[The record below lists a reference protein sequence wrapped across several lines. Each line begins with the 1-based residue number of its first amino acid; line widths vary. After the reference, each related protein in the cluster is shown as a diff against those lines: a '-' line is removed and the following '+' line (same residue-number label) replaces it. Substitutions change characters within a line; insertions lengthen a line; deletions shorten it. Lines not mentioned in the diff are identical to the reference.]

1 MRTHLAA
8 IGIALVAT
16 ACGTASES
24 PASTPSG
31 ARPSAAPPTA
41 ITSQSLEPSPTPT
54 STVVPPSEG
63 WVEAASFGADG
74 TIETV
79 NDVVEAPF
87 GLLAAGV
94 HIRTRNLNVFG
105 ELPQEGRIWLS
116 SDGTSW
122 EDVTPDGVFADAS
135 VNRLVV
141 LPDGE
146 VVAFVKVNA
155 VDPVSGNPTQAYAE
169 WETVDGRTWTD
180 ADISHGPRPVSDI
193 VQGGRGY
200 LAATS
205 VEFRSQLMHSG
216 DGRTFVEVADEA
228 STRIARG
235 LGAGPEGFVVIAQA
249 YESAESPAVYASGNG
264 TEWFKATTPDWN
276 PVGVAPLGADW
287 VVAEAGPFDLDS
299 EAIATARTWISA
311 NGLDWA
317 ESGSIGRR
325 DFPLSDEGSCR
336 ELISGLTSTGSMV
349 VSSSTLSYPCGEG
362 HVQSFGAS
370 NVTTDG
376 ASWTPLAFT
385 VRDTAFDVA
394 YRGATVTAGVD
405 LASGTLLVGESGYR
419 ATFWFRPAD

>member
-31 ARPSAAPPTA
+31 ARQSAAAPHRDCIAEPRA
-41 ITSQSLEPSPTPT
+41 IAHPD
-54 STVVPPSEG
+54 VDGVPPSEG

-180 ADISHGPRPVSDI
+180 ADISHGPRPVYDI

-205 VEFRSQLMHSG
+205 AEFRSQLMHSG
-216 DGRTFVEVADEA
+216 DGRTFVEVADDA

-235 LGAGPEGFVVIAQA
+235 LGAGPEGFVVIAQG
-249 YESAESPAVYASGNG
+249 YESAESAAAYASGNG

-287 VVAEAGPFDLDS
+287 VVAEAGPPLDGDR
-299 EAIATARTWISA
+299 ERGGIPDV
-311 NGLDWA
+311 GLGKWA
-317 ESGSIGRR
+317 GLGGVRR
-325 DFPLSDEGSCR
+325 NWRFVTCR
-336 ELISGLTSTGSMV
+336 CLMGFRAA
-349 VSSSTLSYPCGEG
+349 SSS
-362 HVQSFGAS
+362 
-370 NVTTDG
+370 
-376 ASWTPLAFT
+376 
-385 VRDTAFDVA
+385 
-394 YRGATVTAGVD
+394 
-405 LASGTLLVGESGYR
+405 R
-419 ATFWFRPAD
+419 A